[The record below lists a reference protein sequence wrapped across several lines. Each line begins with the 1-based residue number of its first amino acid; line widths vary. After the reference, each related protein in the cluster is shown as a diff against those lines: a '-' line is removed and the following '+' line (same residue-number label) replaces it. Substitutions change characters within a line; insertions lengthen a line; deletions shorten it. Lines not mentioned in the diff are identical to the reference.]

1 MPARVACIETKL
13 NFFLAIKNVDE
24 MATKYIETLNFNT
37 RLEILEEKWNKNL
50 QYILMITLY
59 TKTGMEN
66 SSKLK

>member
-1 MPARVACIETKL
+1 
-13 NFFLAIKNVDE
+13 

-37 RLEILEEKWNKNL
+37 RLEILQEKWNKNL

-59 TKTGMEN
+59 TKAGMEN

>member
-37 RLEILEEKWNKNL
+37 RLEILQKNGIRI
-50 QYILMITLY
+50 YNIF
-59 TKTGMEN
+59 
-66 SSKLK
+66 